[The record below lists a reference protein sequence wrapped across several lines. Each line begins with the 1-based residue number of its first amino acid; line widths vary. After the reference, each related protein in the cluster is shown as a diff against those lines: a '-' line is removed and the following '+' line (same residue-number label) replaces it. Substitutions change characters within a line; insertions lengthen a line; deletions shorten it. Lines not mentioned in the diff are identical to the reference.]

1 MIVEM
6 ELQVKF
12 NRPVD
17 LEKDYIVPG
26 GYEMIMNGN
35 SVEFDFCHCNSGI
48 SNEDSSVVIFNAN
61 GMDYASFP
69 NLKRLRKKDLKNI
82 SSIRECFVY
91 TGEPGESDLKV
102 ESIKSILFILPHSK
116 PWVIEVPQ
124 KPINNF
130 NKLLQAE
137 REKEKKKSIYEIKLT
152 LPEMKEKIMAQQL
165 TFYSR
170 FLDIPL
176 EKLCGY
182 DKEQLEILVDS
193 TLMQMP
199 DDILHE
205 FELELTGGKAEE

>member
-1 MIVEM
+1 MIIEM

-26 GYEMIMNGN
+26 GYSMIMDGKE
-35 SVEFDFCHCNSGI
+35 VEFDFCYSSSGI
-48 SNEDSSVVIFNAN
+48 SNEDSSVVIFSVT
-61 GMDYASFP
+61 GMDYDSFP
-69 NLKRLRKKDLKNI
+69 DLKKLGLKDLKNI

-102 ESIKSILFILPHSK
+102 ESIKNILFILPHNK
-116 PWVIEVPQ
+116 PWVIDVP
-124 KPINNF
+124 KKLIKEF
-130 NKLLQAE
+130 NE
-137 REKEKKKSIYEIKLT
+137 TFREEHKEKKQGMYEIKLT
-152 LPEMKEKIMAQQL
+152 PPELKEKIMAQQL
-165 TFYSR
+165 SFYSR

-182 DKEQLEILVDS
+182 DKEQIEILVDS

-199 DDILHE
+199 DDILRE
-205 FELELTGGKAEE
+205 FELELTGGKVGA

>member
-6 ELQVKF
+6 ELEIKF

-17 LEKDYIVPG
+17 LGKDYVVPG
-26 GYEMIMNGN
+26 EYNFEMNGKN
-35 SVEFDFCHCNSGI
+35 YRFDFCYMERSVCAFNPSICTFHFKDLDR
-48 SNEDSSVVIFNAN
+48 NEYPEFAN
-61 GMDYASFP
+61 VTAE
-69 NLKRLRKKDLKNI
+69 DLKNI
-82 SSIRECFVY
+82 TSIKELFVY
-91 TGEPGESDLKV
+91 LGEEGENDLDV
-102 ESIKSILFILPHSK
+102 DEIILIKFYTPYDE
-116 PWVIEVPQ
+116 PYEYQVPQ
-124 KPINNF
+124 SLINEYNRML
-130 NKLLQAE
+130 K
-137 REKEKKKSIYEIKLT
+137 KEKLIYETKLST
-152 LPEMKEKIMAQQL
+152 PELKEKIMAQQL

-193 TLMQMP
+193 TLVQMP

>member
-1 MIVEM
+1 MKIEM

-26 GYEMIMNGN
+26 GYSMIMDGKE
-35 SVEFDFCHCNSGI
+35 VEFDFSQCSSGI
-48 SNEDSSVVIFNAN
+48 SNDDPSVVIFSVSD
-61 GMDYASFP
+61 MDYASFP
-69 NLKRLRKKDLKNI
+69 ELKELGLNDLKNI
-82 SSIRECFVY
+82 SSIGECFVY
-91 TGEPGESDLKV
+91 TGEPGESDLEV
-102 ESIKSILFILPHSK
+102 ELIKSILFILPDNE
-116 PWVIEVPQ
+116 PWVIDIPQ
-124 KPINNF
+124 ALVDEF
-130 NKLLQAE
+130 NKSLHQE
-137 REKEKKKSIYEIKLT
+137 RAKKKQGVYEIKLT

-165 TFYSR
+165 SFYSR

-199 DDILHE
+199 DDVLYE
-205 FELELTGGKAEE
+205 FELELADGKVGA